1 MKFFGKAL
9 GLTLAALA
17 LSSCGGGGGNG
28 GTFTPVSGSI
38 TLSATTTTLPVNVW
52 GYTPT
57 QYGNPTQAEVTIVW
71 RNADGSLV
79 TGHDVA
85 VSIAPTNVAVLS
97 CLVDGDSCKDG
108 NALFGSMTIKG
119 INGQATI
126 FVNSFTTAGTATMTV
141 SATDPNTSRTVSNTL
156 SFKVTSG
163 VGPSPASVS
172 LTPTPSNVYLPS
184 SGGNSASSIKVL
196 VVDGAG
202 QLVPDPVSGNNAAD
216 NVQLEIVGG
225 AGNGILTTNSA
236 SGQSTGTKVTTHTVH
251 GAATA
256 SFQAGST
263 TNQGVVQ
270 IKATADRADN
280 NVSNGI
286 QDPVTAT
293 TNVIVSDGKLFSLV
307 ISSPTTNAISVN
319 PVSAN
324 VTSSSG
330 TTTPPDP
337 DGTYS
342 LTVSV
347 TATDR
352 QGAPVVPGTT
362 IQFGIV
368 DAPMSGFPDNGSGS
382 FLISGSDG
390 NPKEAAPLFTAPT
403 GHFRSLNAQ
412 PGDTLLI
419 FAKDDPLNR
428 DLESSRQIAAI
439 LGDTSL
445 NVTYPFNPNED
456 SNGAPADHGAVLPY
470 VIGHASEGTIGAS
483 AVTNDKGI
491 AHTMLNY
498 PVSRIGK
505 GALIWAQGAG
515 DVVAATGR
523 PRLVTDISGGGF
535 PGVAPGKLVVSQTPL
550 PGNTQ
555 VAVTVCLYDNLG
567 AAIQGAGI
575 GFAFS
580 NLGLGSGS
588 IDSQQTAGVFHSP
601 TGSDGCTTGTMT
613 TNGLAGGATGNNGP
627 SVTFSAGSGT
637 DALTV
642 PLVAGGNLLLQASP
656 SSLGGTGGIVTL
668 LLTDAN
674 GNPVPGA
681 QIVGTCVSG
690 AGLGNTIAPTNA
702 TGTTTASIT
711 AALNAYGKVN
721 TATCTFKTGL
731 DSGPT
736 AVVNLTG
743 TDLCIADPNNSQC
756 TGATTNDRVFVVI
769 VRGPGVPAAVT
780 ANVSS
785 NPAGLTCSLAANA
798 SSNSAPCS
806 GSFADGSTVVFTA
819 SATPSTG
826 RSFAFSGDCSS
837 VGGSGAALTASAGAT
852 CTVTVQ

>member
-17 LSSCGGGGGNG
+17 LSSCGGGGGDG
-28 GTFTPVSGSI
+28 GAVLPPQSGKI
-38 TLSATTTTLPVNVW
+38 ELSATTTTLPVNVW
-52 GYTPT
+52 GYQPT
-57 QYGNPTQAEVTIVW
+57 QYGNPTQAEVTITW
-71 RNADGSLV
+71 RYADGTLV

-97 CLVDGDSCKDG
+97 CLVDGDACKDG

-141 SATDPNTSRTVSNTL
+141 SATDPNTNRTVSNTL
-156 SFKVTSG
+156 KFTVTSG
-163 VGPSPASVS
+163 VGPLPANIT
-172 LTPTPSNVYLPS
+172 LTPTPTNVYLPS
-184 SGGNSASSIKVL
+184 SGGNSASSIKAL

-202 QLVPDPVSGNNAAD
+202 QLIPDPASGNNAVD
-216 NVQLEIVGG
+216 NVQMEIVGN
-225 AGNGILTTNSA
+225 AGDAILTTNSA
-236 SGQSTGTKVTTHTVH
+236 GGQSTGTKVTTHTVH
-251 GAATA
+251 GAATV
-256 SFQAGST
+256 SFQAGAA

-293 TNVIVSDGKLFSLV
+293 TNIIVSDGKLFSLV

-319 PVSAN
+319 PVSGN
-324 VTSSSG
+324 ITSDSG
-330 TTTPPDP
+330 TTPPDP

-352 QGAPVVPGTT
+352 QGAPVVPGTP

-368 DAPMSGFPDNGSGS
+368 DAPMTGFPDNGSGS
-382 FLISGSDG
+382 FLISGGDG
-390 NPKEAAPLFTAPT
+390 NPKEAATLFTAPN
-403 GHFRSLNAQ
+403 GRFRTLNAQ

-428 DLESSRQIAAI
+428 DLESSRQVGTI
-439 LGDTSL
+439 LGETSL

-456 SNGAPADHGAVLPY
+456 SNGVSADHGAVLPY

-483 AVTNDKGI
+483 AVTNEKGI
-491 AHTMLNY
+491 AHTTLNY

-515 DVVAATGR
+515 DVIAATGR

-535 PGVAPGKLVVSQTPL
+535 PGVAPGQLAVSQTPL
-550 PGNTQ
+550 PGNTEI
-555 VAVTVCLYDNLG
+555 AVTVCFYDALG
-567 AAIQGAGI
+567 APIQGAGI

-588 IDSQQTAGVFHSP
+588 IDNKPTSGVMNLP
-601 TGSDGCTTGTMT
+601 TGTDGCTTGTMK
-613 TNGLAGGATGNNGP
+613 TNGLTGGGSGDNAPT
-627 SVTFSAGSGT
+627 VTFSAGPGT
-637 DALTV
+637 EALPV
-642 PLVAGGNLLLQASP
+642 PIVVSGNLLLQASP
-656 SSLGGTGGIVTL
+656 SSLGGNGGNVTL
-668 LLTDAN
+668 KLTDAS

-681 QIVGTCVSG
+681 QIVGECEEG
-690 AGLGNTIAPTNA
+690 AGIGSAIAATNTA
-702 TGTTTASIT
+702 GTTTAAIT
-711 AALNAYGKVN
+711 ADLDAYGTVN
-721 TATCTFKTGL
+721 KAKCTFKTGL

-743 TDLCIADPNNSQC
+743 VDLCVRDPNNSQC
-756 TGATTNDRVFVVI
+756 DSAGTNDTVSVII
-769 VRGPGVPAAVT
+769 VRGAGVPATVT
-780 ANVSS
+780 GSVVS
-785 NPAGLTCSLAANA
+785 NPAGLTCNLGANQ
-798 SSNSAPCS
+798 STTLCS
-806 GSFADGSTVVFTA
+806 GIFPDAATVLF
-819 SATPSTG
+819 SATAAPAAG
-826 RSFAFSGDCSS
+826 RTFTFSGDCNSL
-837 VGGSGAALTASAGAT
+837 SGNSASLTVAAGAT
-852 CTVTVQ
+852 CTVTVH